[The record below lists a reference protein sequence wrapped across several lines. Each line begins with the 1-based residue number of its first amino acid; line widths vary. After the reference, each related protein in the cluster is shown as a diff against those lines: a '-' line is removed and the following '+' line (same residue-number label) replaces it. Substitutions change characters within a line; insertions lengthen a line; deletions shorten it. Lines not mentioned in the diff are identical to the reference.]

1 MESAAVKMTREL
13 QRNVKVRRKRLES
26 GDDGRFVCFES
37 AESGKGINNMTVEYR
52 QNKSTENNM
61 GVT

>member
-1 MESAAVKMTREL
+1 MTREL

-37 AESGKGINNMTVEYR
+37 AESGKRINNMTVEYR